1 MSKVK
6 MEISGI
12 NAGDRFIPYMC
23 RTTVGQATIEV
34 LPDDI
39 DLPDKLRC
47 ALAAVRLANAS
58 GIADI
63 DIQKIVDTAASEDQ
77 ASTEAISGAFLV
89 WRPDDGERTR
99 NAAAIFIDSIPD
111 EPSGSCSS
119 LCPEKPTSL
128 LPRTEDECRQSA
140 CQDEE

>member
-6 MEISGI
+6 MEITGV
-12 NAGDRFIPYMC
+12 NAGDRFIPYRC

-39 DLPDKLRC
+39 DIGDKLRC
-47 ALAAVRLANAS
+47 TLAAARLAKVS

-63 DIQKIVDTAASEDQ
+63 DIQKIIDTAAEEDP

-89 WRPDDGERTR
+89 WRPEDGERTR

-111 EPSGSCSS
+111 EPSG
-119 LCPEKPTSL
+119 
-128 LPRTEDECRQSA
+128 DER
-140 CQDEE
+140 